1 MTRTLTWVDRLRIE
15 RAVWALD
22 QRLYDLPHKS
32 RVAKRREV
40 RETSYRGPGHRHSRR
55 PEPTRQQSPVGAEY
69 LSAEFG
75 EGPRPYW
82 VAAATFAVT
91 AQLLFTWVLGEAASA
106 FGDGITAANAHATGT
121 FTWSGIRYLQET
133 VTYTLV
139 DGKGSSAGGA
149 WTPLSWAIWVVVTV
163 LVGRLWR
170 VASTSRRRHAT
181 TPTGLSRKDSSR
193 AQNSAAART
202 MMSAGSA
209 LWIKRS

>member
-40 RETSYRGPGHRHSRR
+40 RENLLTAAQDIGTLDALNRLGNSR
-55 PEPTRQQSPVGAEY
+55 QLAAEY

-121 FTWSGIRYLQET
+121 FTWSGIRYLQDT

-139 DGKGSSAGGA
+139 DGKGNSAGGA

-170 VASTSRRRHAT
+170 VASTWRRRHAST
-181 TPTGLSRKDSSR
+181 TTTGLSRKD
-193 AQNSAAART
+193 
-202 MMSAGSA
+202 
-209 LWIKRS
+209 